1 MRSSLK
7 KESSPAKR
15 QAKKATA
22 SEQEISSDEEIYG
35 DISGAFLMKYKV
47 DNKGIGHIYL
57 PPSLSMI
64 LQSDQ
69 IRISPSV
76 GGLFIQSIGDR
87 DALDLQSA
95 KLLA

>member
-1 MRSSLK
+1 MISSLR

-15 QAKKATA
+15 QAQKATA
-22 SEQEISSDEEIYG
+22 TEQEISSGEKQYDN
-35 DISGAFLMKYKV
+35 ISDAFQMKYKV